1 MKQIR
6 IKALANCRTS
16 VRKHLPLHGETSLSQ
31 RCLFLSPRRWKL
43 RVVRTVT
50 AANVIPDSGDSR
62 FASTVAT
69 ISPAALGTFF
79 MSPVGIRLASGR
91 RYRLRCHY
99 EGAGVGQQGATGRSV
114 GADVGAGL

>member
-16 VRKHLPLHGETSLSQ
+16 VRKHLPVHGETSLSQ

-69 ISPAALGTFF
+69 ISPAALGIFF
-79 MSPVGIRLASGR
+79 MSPVGIRLRRSRIASP
-91 RYRLRCHY
+91 
-99 EGAGVGQQGATGRSV
+99 VGTPALQVA
-114 GADVGAGL
+114 LPL